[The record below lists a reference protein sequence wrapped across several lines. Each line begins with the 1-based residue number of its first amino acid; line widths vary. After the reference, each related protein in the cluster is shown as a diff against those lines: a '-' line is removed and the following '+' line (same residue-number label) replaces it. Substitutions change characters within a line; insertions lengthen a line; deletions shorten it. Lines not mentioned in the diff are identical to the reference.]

1 MALLDLFEHLNSLVE
16 LFKYIRGTAIEGD
29 FHEYQQRRIQIM
41 RVQNGGISFD
51 IPLSLKATNPFQ
63 TRCGTQANTFG
74 QLNVRN
80 SAILLQL
87 IQNVAVNPVQI
98 L

>member
-16 LFKYIRGTAIEGD
+16 LFEHVGGATIEGN
-29 FHEYQQRRIQIM
+29 FHEHQQRRIQIM
-41 RVQNGGISFD
+41 RVQNSGISFD
-51 IPLSLKATNPFQ
+51 IALTLEATNPFQ
-63 TRCGTQANTFG
+63 TRCGTQANSFG

-80 SAILLQL
+80 PAILLQF